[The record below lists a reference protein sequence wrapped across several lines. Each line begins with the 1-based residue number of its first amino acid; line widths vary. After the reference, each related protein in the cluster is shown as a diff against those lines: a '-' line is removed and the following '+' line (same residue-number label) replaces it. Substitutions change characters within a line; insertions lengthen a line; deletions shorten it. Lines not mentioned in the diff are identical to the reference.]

1 MEVIPGGEPDAAG
14 RKLSIDNLDCALPLG
29 ENRRKEET
37 VVRMGHGVG
46 KGIPDTAGVK
56 LCMCEC

>member
-14 RKLSIDNLDCALPLG
+14 RKLSIDNLDSARSLG

-37 VVRMGHGVG
+37 VVKMGHCVG
-46 KGIPDTAGVK
+46 RVPPTPLD
-56 LCMCEC
+56 